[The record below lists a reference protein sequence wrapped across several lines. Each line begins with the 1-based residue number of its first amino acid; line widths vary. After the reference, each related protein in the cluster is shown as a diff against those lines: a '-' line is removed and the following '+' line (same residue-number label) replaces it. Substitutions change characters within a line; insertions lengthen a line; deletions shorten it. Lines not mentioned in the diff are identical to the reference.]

1 LPRAKKGNSRSDLE
15 NSPTSKKETITLALD
30 KNILDD
36 IRKSAKDDGLS
47 VNALMNSIL
56 SKWVNFFKYQLEYS
70 VITLSSQNFESLLE
84 KTDEEVFVRE
94 FSRNA
99 LGIVRATLIARNI
112 PLTVDN
118 LIEYEYKTFGV
129 LGGAFQSVTSYK
141 DPEGHTCIVFK
152 QRYGEKWSRVI
163 ARVFGEQLETLFKCH
178 VDSSISPNAI
188 ILKILETNIGT
199 QVDH

>member
-1 LPRAKKGNSRSDLE
+1 VPRAKKGDNRSDLE
-15 NSPTSKKETITLALD
+15 SSSTSKKETITLALD

-70 VITLSSQNFESLLE
+70 VITLTSQNFESLLE
-84 KTDEEVFVRE
+84 KTDEVFVQE

-112 PLTVDN
+112 LLTVDN

-152 QRYGEKWSRVI
+152 HRYGEKWSRVI
-163 ARVFGEQLETLFKCH
+163 ARVFGEQLQTLFNCH
-178 VDSSISPNAI
+178 VDSSISTNAV